1 MLAKYQWIEHAALK
15 LKGAEIV
22 YKPEWRAFQFL
33 IADKMF
39 AYAGKNNHNQDIITL
54 KGDPANN
61 RLMIEMYDNITEG
74 YYANKIH
81 WISIIL
87 NTPNPLDQAM
97 VIDLLKQSYNLVFAK
112 LTKKSQQQIINSI
125 K

>member
-1 MLAKYQWIEHAALK
+1 MLTKYPWLENETKK
-15 LKGAEIV
+15 LKGAKIV
-22 YKPEWRAFQFL
+22 YKPEWQAWQFL

-39 AYAGKNNHNQDIITL
+39 AYAGKNKNNQDIITL

-61 RLMIEMYDNITEG
+61 RLMIELYDNITEG

-87 NTPNPLDQAM
+87 NTPNSVDQTL
-97 VIDLLKQSYNLVFAK
+97 VLDLLKQSYQLVLNK
-112 LTKKSQQQIINSI
+112 LPKKTQQLIAN
-125 K
+125 